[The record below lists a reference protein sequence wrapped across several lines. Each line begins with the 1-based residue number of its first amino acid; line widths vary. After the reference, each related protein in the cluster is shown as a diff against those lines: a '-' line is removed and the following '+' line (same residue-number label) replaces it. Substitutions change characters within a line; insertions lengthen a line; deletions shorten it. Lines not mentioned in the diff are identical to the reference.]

1 MLEKSFYK
9 SWDKKNNNY
18 KKEDLEKNNI
28 YKSILKYF
36 LPILIIGILILLIKW
51 IKIIPEYDIINFEE
65 NIEKNEPDSVIK
77 PKLILKNKNNKP
89 LLIQANQTKKDVND
103 PNIIFLTKPTG
114 YYKLSDKTT
123 IYFNAIDGILY
134 LNKNELKLNKSVE
147 ITSSEGTNL
156 NTHNIVYNIKNNIIS
171 GKENIALLGDWG
183 KLYGK
188 GFIYDIENSLIT
200 FKGRPN
206 IKFHNTKGAI

>member
-18 KKEDLEKNNI
+18 KKEDFEKKNI
-28 YKSILKYF
+28 YKSILKIF
-36 LPILIIGILILLIKW
+36 SPILIVAIFILLIKW
-51 IKIIPEYDIINFEE
+51 VKIIPEYDVINFDE
-65 NIEKNEPDSVIK
+65 NIKSNEPDSVIK

-89 LLIQANQTKKDVND
+89 LLIQANQTKKDIND
-103 PNIIFLTKPTG
+103 PNIIFLTKPKG
-114 YYKLSDKTT
+114 YYKLSDKIT

-134 LNKNELKLNKSVE
+134 IDKNELKLNKSVE

-156 NTHNIVYNIKNNIIS
+156 KTLNIMYNIKNNIIS
-171 GKENIALLGDWG
+171 GKENITLLGDWG
-183 KLYGK
+183 KLFGK

-200 FKGRPN
+200 FKGRPK
-206 IKFHNTKGAI
+206 IKFNNTKGAI

>member
-1 MLEKSFYK
+1 LLEKSFYK
-9 SWDKKNNNY
+9 SWDKKNNNN
-18 KKEDLEKNNI
+18 KKEDFEKNNI

-36 LPILIIGILILLIKW
+36 LPILVIGILILLIKW
-51 IKIIPEYDIINFEE
+51 INIIPKYDVINFEE
-65 NIEKNEPDSVIK
+65 NVEKNEPDSVIK

-134 LNKNELKLNKSVE
+134 LNKNELKLNKNVE

-156 NTHNIVYNIKNNIIS
+156 KTVNVIYNIKNNIIS
-171 GKENIALLGDWG
+171 GKENITLLGDWG

-206 IKFHNTKGAI
+206 IKFNNTKGAI

>member
-9 SWDKKNNNY
+9 SWDKKNNNN
-18 KKEDLEKNNI
+18 KKEDFEKNNI

-36 LPILIIGILILLIKW
+36 LPILVIGILILLIKW
-51 IKIIPEYDIINFEE
+51 INIIPKYDVINFEE
-65 NIEKNEPDSVIK
+65 NVEKNEPDSVIK

-134 LNKNELKLNKSVE
+134 LNKNELKLNKNVE

-156 NTHNIVYNIKNNIIS
+156 KTVNVIYNIKNNIIS
-171 GKENIALLGDWG
+171 GKENITLLGDWG

-200 FKGRPN
+200 FKGRPK
-206 IKFHNTKGAI
+206 IKFNNTKGAI